1 MPVTKLKFV
10 RTAVAATSL
19 LLLAPALPAS
29 AATLPAHIVVPA
41 YWYPGTSSW
50 SDLAH
55 DGSPTV
61 TEAILHPCA
70 PDGTC
75 SPGDAINPAT
85 LTNLRQD
92 QAAGITFYG
101 YVWTNYGSE
110 PIATAKAEIQD
121 YVMRYGVKNIF
132 LDGAA
137 TSCAEETSYYLPLY
151 TYVHALGGKVILNP
165 GTTSNSC
172 YMGASDMIEI
182 FEGTQAN
189 LSSWTRPSWMRSYN
203 RSRFLA
209 TVYQVAGSSS
219 MQTAARLA
227 GTDGF
232 GNVYVT
238 DQSLPNPYAQLPAYW
253 SAEVSYLGVTQSP
266 SSRSSVLVML
276 SIQQLPLS
284 MPIRSSSGARE
295 QS

>member
-1 MPVTKLKFV
+1 MTVIKLKLARV
-10 RTAVAATSL
+10 AVAAAALALLTS
-19 LLLAPALPAS
+19 AAPAS

-50 SDLAH
+50 SNLAA

-61 TEAILHPCA
+61 ANAILNPCA

-75 SPGDAINPAT
+75 SPGDAVNRAT
-85 LTNLRQD
+85 LSDMQED

-101 YVWTNYGSE
+101 YVWTNYGSV
-110 PIATAKAEIQD
+110 PIATAEAQIQD
-121 YVMRYGVKNIF
+121 YAKWYGLKNVF
-132 LDGAA
+132 LDGAS
-137 TSCAEETSYYLPLY
+137 TSCATESSYYLPLY
-151 TYVHALGGKVILNP
+151 KYVHALGGKVILNP

-172 YMGASDMIEI
+172 YMAASDMIEI

-189 LSSWTRPSWMRSYN
+189 LTSWSRPSWMASYN

-209 TVYQVAGSSS
+209 TVYQVSGTSA
-219 MQTAARLA
+219 MEATARLA

-238 DQSLPNPYAQLPAYW
+238 DQALPNPYAQLPTYW
-253 SAEVSYLGVTQSP
+253 STEVSYLG
-266 SSRSSVLVML
+266 
-276 SIQQLPLS
+276 
-284 MPIRSSSGARE
+284 G
-295 QS
+295 

>member
-1 MPVTKLKFV
+1 MPMAKLRFA
-10 RTAVAATSL
+10 RAAAAAGAL
-19 LLLAPALPAS
+19 LLLAPAMPAA

-41 YWYPGTSSW
+41 YWYPGTPSW
-50 SDLAH
+50 SDLANA
-55 DGSPTV
+55 GAPTV
-61 TEAILHPCA
+61 SGAILNPCA

-75 SPGDAINPAT
+75 SPGDAVNPAT

-110 PIATAKAEIQD
+110 PMATVKAEIQD
-121 YVMRYGVKNIF
+121 YVTWYGLKNIF

-137 TSCAEETSYYLPLY
+137 TSCAAESSYYLPLY
-151 TYVHALGGKVILNP
+151 KYVHALGGKVILNP

-172 YMGASDMIEI
+172 YMAASDLIEI

-189 LSSWTRPSWMRSYN
+189 LSSWTRPSWMSRYN

-209 TVYQVAGSSS
+209 TVYQVASPAA
-219 MQTAARLA
+219 MQTTARLA

-253 SAEVSYLGVTQSP
+253 TAEVSYLG
-266 SSRSSVLVML
+266 
-276 SIQQLPLS
+276 
-284 MPIRSSSGARE
+284 G
-295 QS
+295 